1 MSFRIRLTLLYGA
14 LLGLVLG
21 AALGFVYVVH
31 SDSHVKEVE
40 SQLARASDDLRD
52 DVRDGTPVVAFALSP
67 QLASDTHLSRFS
79 ALLLAADGA
88 VMATTGRDRGA
99 AFASAAG
106 DLPAGYSSLRLADG
120 GHLRVL
126 ISPVGD
132 RKRLVAAASLNGIDA
147 LMERLRN
154 QLVAISLSGVVLA
167 AALGLAVA
175 GRALRPVDL
184 VTETARSI
192 GESRSFDRR
201 VTEVKR
207 DDELGRLTRTFNSML
222 DALERSHLQQRRF
235 VSEVSH
241 ELRTPLTSIQGCTEL
256 ALASDLSPAERDEA
270 IRHAQEEAARLS
282 RLVED
287 LLVLARADE
296 GSEPRPACPVELDA
310 LLMELFAELRPRA
323 AGRLSVST
331 IDAVAVRGSPDRL
344 KQLLLIALDNA
355 LRYTPAPGRVSVSLQ
370 RDARDA
376 IVTVEDEGIGVTADV
391 AARAFERFYRGD
403 DARRLEPS
411 GSGLGLAIA
420 RWIADQHGGT
430 ITLTPRPFG
439 GVSVVIRLPLGPDPD
454 APQTPAVSSSVPVS
468 ASA

>member
-21 AALGFVYVVH
+21 VALGFVYVVH

-40 SQLARASDDLRD
+40 SQLARASDNLQD
-52 DVRDGTPVVAFALSP
+52 DVRDGAAVIAFALSP
-67 QLASDTHLSRFS
+67 QLTGDTHLTRFS

-99 AFASAAG
+99 AFASVAR
-106 DLPAGYSSLRLADG
+106 DLPAGYSSLQLADD
-120 GHLRVL
+120 HLRVL
-126 ISPVGD
+126 VSPVGD

-154 QLVAISLSGVVLA
+154 QLVAVSLSGIALA
-167 AALGLAVA
+167 VALGLAVA

-192 GESRSFDRR
+192 ASSRSFDRR
-201 VTEVKR
+201 VPELKR
-207 DDELGRLTRTFNSML
+207 DDELGRLTRTVNSML

-235 VSEVSH
+235 VSDVSH

-256 ALASDLSPAERDEA
+256 ALAPDLSRAERREA
-270 IRHAQEEAARLS
+270 VLHAQEEAARLS

-296 GSEPRPACPVELDA
+296 GTEPLPACLVELDA
-310 LLMELFAELRPRA
+310 LLMELFAELRLRA
-323 AGRLSVST
+323 AGRLSVNT
-331 IDAVAVRGSPDRL
+331 IDALAVRGSPDRL

-355 LRYTPAPGRVSVSLQ
+355 LRYTPAPGRVYVSLR
-370 RDARDA
+370 RDATEA
-376 IVTVEDEGIGVTADV
+376 VVTVEDEGIGVTSEV
-391 AARAFERFYRGD
+391 VGRAFERFYRSD
-403 DARRLEPS
+403 EARRLEPS

-420 RWIADQHGGT
+420 RWIAGQHGGR
-430 ITLTPRPFG
+430 ITLAPRAPCG
-439 GVSVVIRLPLGPDPD
+439 TSVVIRLPLGPDPD
-454 APQTPAVSSSVPVS
+454 SLHAPAVTSSVP
-468 ASA
+468 ASARA